1 MRNEYLRSVS
11 LLAAG
16 ALAATVFWQTFDGAV
31 AANTDTY
38 KQLNLFG
45 DVFDRVRAAYVE
57 VPDDEQLVDSAING
71 MLARLDQA
79 LSELHIVGLSTR

>member
-16 ALAATVFWQTFDGAV
+16 ALAATVVWQSFDGAV

-45 DVFDRVRAAYVE
+45 DIFERVRADYVDE
-57 VPDDEQLVDSAING
+57 VSDQKLIESAVNG
-71 MLARLDQA
+71 MLSSLDPPSGYLNQ
-79 LSELHIVGLSTR
+79 